1 MNKVTLRIIIGLMAI
16 STIGLLGFQLYWI
29 KTAIDVNEERFRQD
43 VHAAMNAVTSKL
55 EREEAKVLATYRISP
70 DLPLTYHDETGLAQ
84 MDYRNFFLDQF
95 DSIRSEMRSLYEEPI
110 KIVIPEIKPDQM
122 IANRK
127 QQNTKPISPA
137 ERMYRLQQKIDSVM
151 NRQLNSQNQF
161 FDFRAI
167 DSMIMEDMKSNF
179 FGSFGFGS
187 DQGFSQAMDQQ
198 KKPGNE
204 FQTDNFN
211 KRLVEINQKLDSVR
225 RERYKA
231 VEKKLEQKAE
241 LLVGTLDELIM
252 PSRHI
257 TQRIDVFQ
265 LDSLLRAELGN
276 QGIDLPYQYG
286 IINKVSQEV
295 LLTSTEREQEIDQ
308 ATFQVNL
315 FPNDLLGNQHLL
327 TVFFPGQQKFLL
339 NKILISLASSALLM
353 LVIISCFGVAI
364 FVIIRQKKLSEI
376 KNDFINNMT
385 HEFKTPI
392 STVSLACE
400 ALQDTD
406 IRKDERFVS
415 RYVNVI
421 KDENTRLGRQ
431 VEKVLQAA
439 TLEKKDFKLKYE
451 KVNVH
456 KIIEKALSN
465 IELLVQKRDGE
476 ITKSLN
482 ANNFEFYSDQVHL
495 TNIIY
500 NLLDNA
506 NKYSPEKP
514 LIKIDTEDSSDSI
527 LIRISDKGIGMS
539 RDVSRKIFDKFYR
552 APTGN
557 LHDVK
562 GFGLGLTYVKTMV
575 DAFGGTIEVNSIPG
589 EGSCFEV
596 YLPTIKPEQK

>member
-1 MNKVTLRIIIGLMAI
+1 MAI

-43 VHAAMNAVTSKL
+43 VHSAMNAVTSKL

-70 DLPLTYHDETGLAQ
+70 DLPLTYHDEAGLAQ

-110 KIVIPEIKPDQM
+110 KIVIPEIKPDRV
-122 IANRK
+122 ITNRK
-127 QQNTKPISPA
+127 KPTKPISPA
-137 ERMYRLQQKIDSVM
+137 ERMYKLQQKIDSVM
-151 NRQLNSQNQF
+151 NRQLSSNNQF

-167 DSMIMEDMKSNF
+167 DSMIMEDMKNNF
-179 FGSFGFGS
+179 FGSFGFESG
-187 DQGFSQAMDQQ
+187 QGFPQAFDQQ
-198 KKPGNE
+198 KNTGNE
-204 FQTDNFN
+204 FQTENFN
-211 KRLVEINQKLDSVR
+211 RRLVEINQKLDSVR
-225 RERYKA
+225 RERYKE

-265 LDSLLRAELGN
+265 LDSLLRAELAN
-276 QGIDLPYQYG
+276 HGIELPYQYG

-295 LLTSTEREQEIDQ
+295 LLASTENGQEIDQ
-308 ATFQVNL
+308 ATFRVNL

-327 TVFFPGQQKFLL
+327 AVFFPGQQKFLL

-364 FVIIRQKKLSEI
+364 YVIIRQKKLSEI

-400 ALQDTD
+400 ALQDND

-465 IELLVQKRDGE
+465 IELMVEKREGK
-476 ITKSLN
+476 ITKMLN
-482 ANNFEFYSDQVHL
+482 ASNFEFYSDQVHL

-514 LIKIDTEDSSDSI
+514 MIKIGTEDSRDGI

-539 RDVSRKIFDKFYR
+539 KEVVRKIFDKFYR

-575 DAFGGTIEVNSIPG
+575 DAFGGTIEVNSTPG
-589 EGSCFEV
+589 EGSSFEIF
-596 YLPTIKPEQK
+596 LPKVKPE